1 MRRTGERGS
10 ATVFLLGFATVL
22 MVAAGLVI
30 DGGLAMNGR
39 ERITDDAEQA
49 ARYGANALDQTALRS
64 GTGLVVD
71 STAATDLATGF
82 MADRGYHDIDVQ
94 VDGNAVTVSAAGTV
108 DTVLLSLAGIGSFT
122 VRGEATA
129 VAVDG

>member
-1 MRRTGERGS
+1 MRRRDERGS
-10 ATVFLLGFATVL
+10 ATVFVLGFATVL

-30 DGGLAMNGR
+30 DGGLALNGR

-49 ARYGANALDQTALRS
+49 ARYGANAIDETALRS
-64 GTGLVVD
+64 SSGLVIND
-71 STAATDLATGF
+71 AAAIDRATGF

-108 DTVLLSLAGIGSFT
+108 DTVLLNLAGIGSFT

>member
-1 MRRTGERGS
+1 MRSRDDRGS

-49 ARYGANALDQTALRS
+49 ARYGADATDENALRLDDELQ
-64 GTGLVVD
+64 VNV
-71 STAATDLATGF
+71 STAVDRATGF
-82 MADRGYHDIDVQ
+82 MAERGYHDIDVQ

-108 DTVLLSLAGIGSFT
+108 DTVLLNLAGIGSFT

>member
-1 MRRTGERGS
+1 MRRRDDRGS
-10 ATVFLLGFATVL
+10 ATVFLLGFATVM

-30 DGGLAMNGR
+30 DGGLALNGR

-49 ARYGANALDQTALRS
+49 ARYGANALDETALRS
-64 GTGLVVD
+64 SQGLVVN
-71 STAATDLATGF
+71 SAAATDRATGF
-82 MADRGYHDIDVQ
+82 MANRGYRDIDVQ
-94 VDGNAVTVSAAGTV
+94 VDGNQVTVSAAGSV
-108 DTVLLSLAGIGSFT
+108 DTVLLNLVGIGSFT